1 MLAVALL
8 RAASLLL
15 SLQAAGV
22 ALFTALFTGMLVQSR
37 AALRRGALRLT
48 GAAVL
53 VSLVC
58 LAAEPVR
65 LAGDLNGMTDPAL
78 YRMVLH
84 STLGVSYGLRLLA
97 LLFAG
102 MALWLSSDAASAVR
116 PIPKVAACLAVSVT
130 LGAFT
135 LTGHTVD
142 VGYRALAAGLL
153 AVHLL
158 IVMFWLGSLWP
169 LLCVTRCEQ
178 AAAVQRIISRFS
190 SLASWSVPVIGLA
203 GLALATLLLPDWA
216 ALARPYGLLLLNKLA
231 LFLLLLLCATANKW
245 RLGPAAVQGGSAAIA
260 FRRMVMLEYALIAL
274 VLVATALMTTF
285 YSPAPA

>member
-37 AALRRGALRLT
+37 GALRRGALRLT

-53 VSLVC
+53 VILVC

-65 LAGDLNGMTDPAL
+65 LAGDLDGMTDPAL

-102 MALWLSSDAASAVR
+102 MALWLSRDAASAVR
-116 PIPKVAACLAVSVT
+116 PTPQVAAWLAVSVT

-178 AAAVQRIISRFS
+178 AAAGQRIISRFS

-203 GLALATLLLPDWA
+203 GLALAILLLPDWA

-231 LFLLLLLCATANKW
+231 LFLLLLLCAATNKW